1 MVHMKVLVSLISRH
15 AAGLAALLFTLASV
29 GFAARVADYS
39 HALHP
44 LSLLGA
50 MQVPLS
56 SAFNWAALVLPGGL
70 VAWLALRLRER
81 ASLLAGPGRT
91 AQWSARL
98 GAQLLLISALAFA
111 VQGLLPLDTN
121 DLDSVRSGRHAAA
134 WMVWWIAFVAGGL
147 LWAIGARGPVQARR
161 LASLSLGAA
170 LLLPVLALALSRLM
184 PAGIAQRLAFTL
196 WFAWAIYAEYVL
208 NRALLSR
215 SAASSRG
222 W

>member
-1 MVHMKVLVSLISRH
+1 MVRMKVLVSLISRH
-15 AAGLAALLFTLASV
+15 AAGLAAVLFTVASV

-50 MQVPLS
+50 MQMPLS
-56 SAFNWAALVLPGGL
+56 SAFNWVALVLPGLL

-81 ASLLAGPGRT
+81 ASLLAGPGRA
-91 AQWSARL
+91 AQWAARL
-98 GAQLLLISALAFA
+98 GAQLLMISALAFA
-111 VQGLLPLDTN
+111 VQGLLPLDAN
-121 DLDSVRSGRHAAA
+121 DLDSARGGRHAAA

-161 LASLSLGAA
+161 LASLSLAAA
-170 LLLPVLALALSRLM
+170 LLLPVLALVLSRLM
-184 PAGIAQRLAFTL
+184 PAGIAQRLAFAL

-208 NRALLSR
+208 NRAPLSR
-215 SAASSRG
+215 SAVSWRG